1 MRKLKSRITRRRKN
15 SFLANTAF
23 VSNGGTLWVNTNG
36 HDIVWSTETIN
47 TPGIE
52 HQAAPDG
59 TPAMDLDGNFASM
72 LEAERALA
80 RLGYFYEGVKACRD
94 SCRGDY
100 DEGGFACPS
109 LRPDDS
115 CRMGFINI

>member
-1 MRKLKSRITRRRKN
+1 MRSRTIRRRKN
-15 SFLANTAF
+15 YFAANSAF
-23 VSNGGTLWVNTNG
+23 VSNGGTLWINTND
-36 HDIVWSTETIN
+36 HDVVWSTETIN
-47 TPGIE
+47 TPGIF
-52 HQAAPDG
+52 HRAAPAG
-59 TPAMDLDGNFASM
+59 CPAMDLPGSFESV

-109 LRPDDS
+109 LKPDDS